1 MNIVI
6 NEIEYCKILVQCE
19 TDSDVIAVKK
29 AEIIRK
35 FKGQK
40 VPGFRPNHA
49 TPEAIRQHFKKEIN
63 DALKQELADDA
74 VHNVVFE
81 KNIKPFG
88 RPIFNYANLEESYL
102 VSANGESALPKF
114 KCEFSLH
121 VQPEFELK
129 VYKEFE
135 IPKAAGTG
143 SVEEFTQR
151 ILQELR
157 SKNGS
162 TVPYGQDDFVQMGD
176 TIILDYKTTLEGQPV
191 ESLSDSGQI
200 LNVGRINIPG
210 FSESLLGMKPD
221 ETREFDLNMPETYKP
236 EFAGKTLH
244 FDVKVTMGS
253 KVEPAPL
260 NDELAKKI
268 GLDNFDIL
276 MTNVRQAASARVI
289 ELETLH
295 NMDQI
300 SRRLVDNHDFKVPG
314 WISTGEAQINA
325 NNAGQKWEEIA
336 DSEKEKHIEMAEKSI
351 KLSLILQKVRDNEPD
366 AQLSDEE
373 VFDLARKNISK
384 YSQDPEKVLAEIY
397 KNGHLPLL
405 FNRIKDEYTLD
416 FIQKTSKIIE

>member
-1 MNIVI
+1 MNI
-6 NEIEYCKILVQCE
+6 EIQEVEYCKILVQCE

-29 AEIIRK
+29 AEVIRK

-40 VPGFRPNHA
+40 VPGFRPGHA
-49 TPEAIRQHFKKEIN
+49 TPEAIKQHFRKEIA

-74 VHNVVFE
+74 VHNVLFE

-88 RPIFNYANLEESYL
+88 RPTFTYANLEESYL
-102 VSANGESALPKF
+102 VSASGESALPKF

-121 VQPEFELK
+121 VQPEFELNA
-129 VYKEFE
+129 YKEFD
-135 IPKAAGTG
+135 IPKVAGIGTI
-143 SVEEFTQR
+143 EEFTQR

-157 SKNGS
+157 SKNGT
-162 TVPYGQDDFVQMGD
+162 TVAYGADDFVQMGD
-176 TIILDYKTTLEGQPV
+176 TIILDYKTTLDGQPV
-191 ESLSDSGQI
+191 ESLTDSGQI

-221 ETREFDLNMPETYKP
+221 ETREFDLNMPDTYKP

-244 FDVKVTMGS
+244 FDVKVAMGS
-253 KVEPAPL
+253 KVEAAPL
-260 NDELAKKI
+260 NDELATKI
-268 GLDNFDIL
+268 GLENFDAL
-276 MTNVRQAASARVI
+276 MANVRQAAAVRVA
-289 ELETLH
+289 ELETIH

-300 SRRLVDNHDFKVPG
+300 SRRLVDNHDFKIPS

-325 NNAGQKWEEIA
+325 RNSGQKWEEIP
-336 DSEKEKHIEMAEKSI
+336 DTEKEKQIDMAEKSI
-351 KLSLILQKVRDNEPD
+351 KLSLILQKVRDVEPD

-373 VFDLARKNISK
+373 TFELAKKNISK
-384 YSQDPEKVLAEIY
+384 YSQDPEKVMAEIY

-416 FIQKTSKIIE
+416 FIQKSSKIIE